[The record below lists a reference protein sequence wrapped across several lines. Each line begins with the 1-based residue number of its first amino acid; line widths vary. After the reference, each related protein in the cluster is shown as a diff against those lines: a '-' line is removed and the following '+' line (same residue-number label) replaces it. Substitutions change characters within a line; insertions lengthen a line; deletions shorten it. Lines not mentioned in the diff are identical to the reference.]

1 MSRPRK
7 YPLWP
12 GPGEKEVPY
21 DTAHFIMWC
30 VDGEGM
36 TQRSAE
42 MYVHHIRKA
51 FEIICNE
58 DYRIFEVLAQ
68 AFKRYGPYQKPC
80 LERLEVAS
88 GLLDDIIEIMAQLD
102 PNEFFKINGLD
113 YQPKTLREWISAFSA
128 YHRYFEYR
136 IDKVRVE
143 LGLPSK
149 SPDSRKDREIPLKED
164 FSTYQREECRYSSAS
179 VWSHVTYLNK
189 LKYFFFDFALEED
202 VFAVIVEDDGDWES
216 SLSIF
221 KELEEL
227 IDIEVRMVEKDIP
240 DRNSIGLT
248 VSDLKRGKNAL
259 CKYRDFIKYRI
270 KNNSMVQHKCK
281 PD

>member
-1 MSRPRK
+1 MSRPKK

-12 GPGEKEVPY
+12 SPGEKEVPY

-30 VDGEGM
+30 VDDEGM
-36 TQRSAE
+36 NQKSAE

-88 GLLDDIIEIMAQLD
+88 GLLDDIIEIMSQLD
-102 PNEFFKINGLD
+102 PNEFFKISGLG

-128 YHRYFEYR
+128 YHRYYEYR

-149 SPDSRKDREIPLKED
+149 SPDSRKVRKIPLKNE
-164 FSTYQREECRYSSAS
+164 FATYLREECRYNPKS
-179 VWSHVTYLNK
+179 VWAHVSYLTK
-189 LKYFFFDFALEED
+189 LKYLMLDFIVDDDIFEVVSEED
-202 VFAVIVEDDGDWES
+202 TDWES
-216 SLSIF
+216 IKSIF
-221 KELEEL
+221 QYSLRLVELEIKM
-227 IDIEVRMVEKDIP
+227 IDKNFP
-240 DRNSIGLT
+240 DHFSVNLS
-248 VSDLKRGKNAL
+248 VKDLKRGKTAL
-259 CKYRDFIKYRI
+259 EKYRDFIIYRI
-270 KNNSMVQHKCK
+270 KNNSKGLTQIQA
-281 PD
+281 

>member
-1 MSRPRK
+1 MARPRK

-12 GPGEKEVPY
+12 SPGEKEVPY

-30 VDGEGM
+30 VDDEGM

-113 YQPKTLREWISAFSA
+113 YQPKTLKEWISAFSA
-128 YHRYFEYR
+128 YHRYYEYR

-143 LGLPSK
+143 LGLPPK
-149 SPDSRKDREIPLKED
+149 SPDSRKVRKIPLKNE
-164 FSTYQREECRYSSAS
+164 FATYLREECRYNPKS
-179 VWSHVTYLNK
+179 VWAHVLYLTK
-189 LKYFFFDFALEED
+189 LKYLMLDFIVDDDIFEVVSEED
-202 VFAVIVEDDGDWES
+202 TDWES
-216 SLSIF
+216 IKSIF
-221 KELEEL
+221 QYSL
-227 IDIEVRMVEKDIP
+227 RMVELEIKMIDKNFP
-240 DRNSIGLT
+240 DHFSVNLS
-248 VSDLKRGKNAL
+248 VKDLKRGKTAL
-259 CKYRDFIKYRI
+259 EKYRDFIIYRI
-270 KNNSMVQHKCK
+270 KNNSKDPTQI
-281 PD
+281 

>member
-1 MSRPRK
+1 M
-7 YPLWP
+7 WP
-12 GPGEKEVPY
+12 SPGEKEVPY

-30 VDGEGM
+30 VDDEGM

-113 YQPKTLREWISAFSA
+113 YQPKTLKEWISAFSA
-128 YHRYFEYR
+128 YHRYYEYR

-143 LGLPSK
+143 LGLPPK
-149 SPDSRKDREIPLKED
+149 SPDSRKVRKIPLKNE
-164 FSTYQREECRYSSAS
+164 FATYLREECRYNPKS
-179 VWSHVTYLNK
+179 VWAHVLYLTK
-189 LKYFFFDFALEED
+189 LKYLMLDFIVDDDIFEVVSEED
-202 VFAVIVEDDGDWES
+202 TDWES
-216 SLSIF
+216 IKSIF
-221 KELEEL
+221 QYSL
-227 IDIEVRMVEKDIP
+227 RMVELEIKMIDKNFP
-240 DRNSIGLT
+240 DHFSVNLS
-248 VSDLKRGKNAL
+248 VKDLKRGKTAL
-259 CKYRDFIKYRI
+259 EKYRDFIIYRI
-270 KNNSMVQHKCK
+270 KNNSKDPTQI
-281 PD
+281 

>member
-7 YPLWP
+7 YPQWP

-21 DTAHFIMWC
+21 DTEHFKMWC
-30 VDGEGM
+30 VDDEGM
-36 TQRSAE
+36 TEESAQI
-42 MYVHHIRKA
+42 YVSQIRTA
-51 FEIICNE
+51 FEVVFKGE
-58 DYRIFEVLAQ
+58 HEIFDLLAQ
-68 AFKRYGPYQKPC
+68 AFRGYFTHPKTCLKNLEMVSDWFKR
-80 LERLEVAS
+80 LIDS
-88 GLLDDIIEIMAQLD
+88 MAQL
-102 PNEFFKINGLD
+102 PAKEYFEFKKLD
-113 YQPKTLREWISAFSA
+113 YKPKTLKDWVSAFYA
-128 YHRYFEYR
+128 YHRYYEYR
-136 IDKVRVE
+136 IDKLRVE
-143 LGLPSK
+143 LGIPSK
-149 SPDSRKDREIPLKED
+149 STDSRKDREIPLKED
-164 FSTYQREECRYSSAS
+164 FSTYLREECRYSSAS

-221 KELEEL
+221 KELEDL
-227 IDIEVRMVEKDIP
+227 IDVEIKMIEKDIH

-270 KNNSMVQHKCK
+270 KNNSKGPTQIQA
-281 PD
+281 